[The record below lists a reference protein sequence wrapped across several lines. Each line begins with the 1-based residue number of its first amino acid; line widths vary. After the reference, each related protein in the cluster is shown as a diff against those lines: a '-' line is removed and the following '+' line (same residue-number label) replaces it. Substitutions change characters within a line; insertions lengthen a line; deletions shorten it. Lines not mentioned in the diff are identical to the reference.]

1 MALERNPAEQ
11 FGIALTNALKHCND
25 PQWLGQYSPFA
36 TPYFLGSN
44 LHDDPAPETTS
55 GRGRTLQKL
64 LHRAADSMW
73 PGEPPQSQGPLLTL
87 VEQERSAVALGSRY
101 QFLLLDLR
109 YMRRYFPP
117 RSPPNTVGAMYDML
131 NVSETRFFAHLH
143 LARNSLA
150 QELLRLVRPSLRL
163 ERPQAPNLVGR
174 DQLLHDCSVALLEGR
189 SVALTGTAGIGK
201 TSVGAELV
209 NRWPTDA
216 VFWHTFRPGL
226 NDNLTSVVQSLA
238 HFLHQNDCPNLWLQL
253 MAMEGELTD
262 LQQILGFLREDLDC
276 ASELPALL
284 CFDEVDLLH
293 TASAQPRHGTHKQ
306 LLELLDGL
314 RDLAPLLLIGQRAL
328 IDTDTHHELQPLSLA
343 ETTRLL
349 ARAGL
354 PVNTARRL
362 HTVTEGNPRFLELYI
377 ALQIGNE
384 TDRPSA
390 IAQDPSLHP
399 LFNRLWK
406 RLSKCEKEV
415 LMSLSVF
422 RAFAPRTNWQE
433 REGFESLQA
442 RNLLKEDTQGGVAL
456 LSLFRELV
464 YDELSS
470 EQQQQVQQQAALI
483 RAQLGQYTEAAFH
496 LWQADLR
503 QEAVDLWYDY
513 QDIEIEQGKAGA
525 AHALFADASST
536 ALPETCAKRLKVIQ
550 DRLNLLYGD
559 AASVLDN
566 IDGYSWHMDEQ
577 ITADAMEQWGQAH
590 LIRGD
595 LDATLAQYDSAID
608 VLGRISTNIVQLHRK
623 RAQVHI
629 EQAHLEQAQRETIV
643 AQFEVERLKA
653 WVLMAQGDNMRA
665 QKHLQTALQMAEE
678 VSDTKLIGLTKQLL
692 AIAAGNHGDF
702 PAAYD
707 YAQDAMAYFESMGD
721 RLSLENMRA
730 EVAGFLL
737 NQRRFA
743 EAIAPHEAALS
754 FFEEIKHDIR
764 IAYISSNLAEAYFE
778 TGQLEKAEAHALRAI
793 QSENPRVQPYACYT
807 LGQIRH
813 SQKRIEESEQVFKR
827 GVRVAEQ
834 TGDDFIAA
842 YLYRAYGTMQS
853 QEGRTEAGVQT
864 LEKSRERF
872 AKLTMEHEVEITA
885 KLIEH
890 YSATK

>member
-1 MALERNPAEQ
+1 
-11 FGIALTNALKHCND
+11 
-25 PQWLGQYSPFA
+25 
-36 TPYFLGSN
+36 
-44 LHDDPAPETTS
+44 
-55 GRGRTLQKL
+55 
-64 LHRAADSMW
+64 
-73 PGEPPQSQGPLLTL
+73 
-87 VEQERSAVALGSRY
+87 
-101 QFLLLDLR
+101 
-109 YMRRYFPP
+109 
-117 RSPPNTVGAMYDML
+117 
-131 NVSETRFFAHLH
+131 
-143 LARNSLA
+143 
-150 QELLRLVRPSLRL
+150 
-163 ERPQAPNLVGR
+163 
-174 DQLLHDCSVALLEGR
+174 
-189 SVALTGTAGIGK
+189 
-201 TSVGAELV
+201 
-209 NRWPTDA
+209 
-216 VFWHTFRPGL
+216 
-226 NDNLTSVVQSLA
+226 
-238 HFLHQNDCPNLWLQL
+238 
-253 MAMEGELTD
+253 
-262 LQQILGFLREDLDC
+262 
-276 ASELPALL
+276 
-284 CFDEVDLLH
+284 
-293 TASAQPRHGTHKQ
+293 
-306 LLELLDGL
+306 
-314 RDLAPLLLIGQRAL
+314 
-328 IDTDTHHELQPLSLA
+328 
-343 ETTRLL
+343 
-349 ARAGL
+349 
-354 PVNTARRL
+354 
-362 HTVTEGNPRFLELYI
+362 
-377 ALQIGNE
+377 
-384 TDRPSA
+384 
-390 IAQDPSLHP
+390 
-399 LFNRLWK
+399 
-406 RLSKCEKEV
+406 
-415 LMSLSVF
+415 MSLSVF

-470 EQQQQVQQQAALI
+470 EQRQQVQQQGALI

-496 LWQADLR
+496 LWQADR
-503 QEAVDLWYDY
+503 REEAVDLWYDY

-525 AHALFADASST
+525 AHALFADASSA
-536 ALPETCAKRLKVIQ
+536 ALSETCAKRLKVIQ

-559 AASVLDN
+559 AASVLEN

-629 EQAHLEQAQRETIV
+629 EQAHLEKAQRETIV

-653 WVLMAQGDNMRA
+653 WVLMAQGDNMMA

-707 YAQDAMAYFESMGD
+707 YAQDAMAYFERSGD

-737 NQRRFA
+737 NQRRFV

-754 FFEEIKHDIR
+754 FFEEIKHDLR

-778 TGQLEKAEAHALRAI
+778 TGQLEKAETHALRAI

-813 SQKRIEESEQVFKR
+813 LQKRIEESEQVFKR

-890 YSATK
+890 YSAAK